1 MLGRHG
7 HDALHT
13 RDLAD
18 QNATSDSVINRVS
31 IAEQRVVISKDSDFF
46 YSHLLHG
53 CPWKLLLV
61 RTGNISARDLFEVF
75 ERNLQMIEDALQKH
89 TLVELDR
96 IAVTPMA

>member
-13 RDLAD
+13 RDLED